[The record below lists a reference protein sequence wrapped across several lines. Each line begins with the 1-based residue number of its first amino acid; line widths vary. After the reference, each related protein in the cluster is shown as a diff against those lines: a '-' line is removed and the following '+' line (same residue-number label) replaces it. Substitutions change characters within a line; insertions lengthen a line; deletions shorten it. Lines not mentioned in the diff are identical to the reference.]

1 MKTLFTLYFF
11 LGTFAVHV
19 NPVLANDA
27 KDTAVIQP
35 TQQFDHAEPYE
46 NLPAGALTHSKKNDK
61 NAFSH
66 ASANMSFE
74 RELDFKIGNAFF
86 RRIWV
91 TAPSTT
97 QSSDGLGPLFNA
109 RSCQRCHI
117 KDGRGHPPENHQDNN
132 VSMIMKLAI
141 PAQNKQQQDQL
152 DSGQI
157 NAVADPNYGHQ
168 LQDFSVAGIFAEGK
182 VQLDYIEHIVVLN
195 DGTKVSLRRPKHSV
209 FNKRYGAFH
218 KQIMSSLRVAPQM
231 IGLGLLESIRDED
244 ILKNAD
250 PNDADGDGISGKA
263 NRVWDREQQQLTLG
277 RFGYKAGQPNLNQ
290 QNQAAFNTDIG
301 LGTKLFP
308 NPNGD
313 CTTNQVDCNRMPHGN
328 SGNKQQLEV
337 GDLVSEK
344 VLHYTRNLAVPAR
357 RNVAHA
363 DVLAGKKL
371 FYQSGCIGC
380 HTPKFITP
388 RKTAAP
394 EQARQ
399 LIWPYTDML
408 LHDMG
413 DGLADGLTEGHATG
427 REWRTPPLWGIG
439 LTATVNGHSNYLHD
453 GRARNLLEAILW
465 HGGEA
470 ERSKSIVMAMN
481 KAEREKLIQFIK
493 SL

>member
-1 MKTLFTLYFF
+1 MKIISPVIVLLVV
-11 LGTFAVHV
+11 TFIVSFNAF
-19 NPVLANDA
+19 ADEERD
-27 KDTAVIQP
+27 KKIIESTK
-35 TQQFDHAEPYE
+35 QFDKKEPFE
-46 NLPAGALTHSKKNDK
+46 DLPAGALTHTKKHDK

-66 ASANMSFE
+66 ASANMGFE

-109 RSCQRCHI
+109 KSCQRCHI

-132 VSMIMKLAI
+132 VSMVMKLAV
-141 PAQNKQQQDQL
+141 PPHTKEQQRQL
-152 DSGQI
+152 SDGKTTT
-157 NAVADPNYGHQ
+157 VGDPNYGHQ
-168 LQDFSVAGIFAEGK
+168 LQDFSVAGVSAEGK
-182 VQLDYIEHIVVLN
+182 FQLNYEEHVVTLA
-195 DGTKVSLRRPKHSV
+195 DGTKVPLRRPKHSV
-209 FNKRYGAFH
+209 FNQRYGKFH
-218 KQIMSSLRVAPQM
+218 REIMSSLRVAPQM
-231 IGLGLLESIRDED
+231 IGLGLLEAISEKD

-250 PNDADGDGISGKA
+250 EFDKDQDGISGKA
-263 NRVWDREQQQLTLG
+263 NFVWDHDKQQLALG

-290 QNQAAFNTDIG
+290 QNQAAFKTDIG
-301 LGTKLFP
+301 LGTPIFP

-313 CTTNQVDCNRMPHGN
+313 CTVKQVGCTRMPHGN
-328 SGNKQQLEV
+328 SGNEQQLEV
-337 GDLVSEK
+337 SDLVVDK

-357 RNVAHA
+357 RDTNHP

-371 FYQSGCIGC
+371 FYQSGCIAC
-380 HTPKFITP
+380 HVPKFITP
-388 RKTAAP
+388 RQTAAP

-413 DGLADGLTEGHATG
+413 KGLSDGLAEGKASG
-427 REWRTPPLWGIG
+427 GEWRTPPLWGIG
-439 LTATVNGHSNYLHD
+439 LTPKVNGHSNYLHD

-465 HGGEA
+465 HDGEA
-470 ERSKSIVMAMN
+470 AKSKRYVMRMN
-481 KAEREKLIQFIK
+481 KQERQQLIRFIE